1 MFRLELGHFPVEE
14 LRFGS
19 GTRWRD
25 GLLEVDA
32 DELLTLVQQDP
43 RVAGATLDIARP
55 GEAVRIVH
63 VQDVWAAQMK
73 VEGPGVAYPAIVGR
87 DTAAV
92 GQGRT
97 HRLDGVGIVECA
109 DVAAPASSPAP
120 QRVDAPPSAIPR
132 GNFVDMSGPGGA
144 VPYGRRQ
151 NLCLTV
157 ARAPGVSDEDWEDA
171 RRGASLS
178 VVDRV
183 AATVRD
189 LGPPEL
195 EVLDT
200 TTRDPALPGFLH
212 VSMLWSREAYIAGGA
227 RSRIGTAVYG
237 LTRQGPPWL
246 LQPTEVF
253 DGAIIG
259 GGLGTTWY
267 QVYNPVALHLCR
279 GHGRDWNALGVMVGR
294 TNWTSMAEKEV
305 FAHRIAELALALGA
319 AGAIVTID
327 LRGARFVET
336 VLAVQA
342 LERAGVKTVFLTVEE
357 TSEDG
362 LAPPLLLSVPEV
374 VAVVSCGDGAMPGPF
389 PAVER
394 VIGARDP
401 QRGDLAEHPGFKGG
415 YGTGR
420 YWLDYYGMGHAS
432 GIDY

>member
-1 MFRLELGHFPVEE
+1 VFRLEVGHFPVDE

-19 GTRWRD
+19 ATRWRD

-32 DELLTLVQQDP
+32 DESLSLVRRDP
-43 RVAGATLDIARP
+43 RIAWASLDIARP
-55 GEAVRIVH
+55 GESARIINVS
-63 VQDVWAAQMK
+63 DVWAAQTK
-73 VEGPGVAYPAIVGR
+73 VRGPGVVYPAVVGR

-97 HRLDGVGIVECA
+97 HRLDGLGVVECS
-109 DVAAPASSPAP
+109 DSAARTPARARRS
-120 QRVDAPPSAIPR
+120 DAIPR
-132 GNFVDMSGPGGA
+132 GNFVDMAGPGSA
-144 VPYGRRQ
+144 VPFGRLQ

-157 ARAPGVSDEDWEDA
+157 ARAPGVGDEDWEDT
-171 RRGASLS
+171 RRGAVLR
-178 VVDRV
+178 VVDRLG
-183 AATVRD
+183 ATIRE
-189 LGPPEL
+189 LSPPDL

-200 TTRDPALPGFLH
+200 TTRDPSLPGFLH
-212 VSMLWSREAYIAGGA
+212 VPMLWSREAYVAGGA

-253 DGAIIG
+253 DGAISG

-267 QVYNPVALHLCR
+267 HVHNPVARHLCH
-279 GHGRDWNALGVMVGR
+279 GHGRRWNALGVVVGR

-305 FAHRIAELALALGA
+305 FAQRIAELARALGA

-342 LERAGVKTVFLTVEE
+342 LERAGIKTVFLTLEE

-362 LAPPLLLSVPEV
+362 LAPPLLMSAPEV
-374 VAVVSCGDGAMPGPF
+374 VAVVSCGDGAVPGPF

-394 VIGARDP
+394 VVGARAPLPADY
-401 QRGDLAEHPGFKGG
+401 AAHPGFSGG
-415 YGTGR
+415 YGNAR
-420 YWLDYYGMGHAS
+420 YWLDYYGLGRA
-432 GIDY
+432 GGVDY